1 MPRVGRIYR
10 IAGPLVVAEGM
21 EGSMIYEVVE
31 VGEEGLIG
39 EIIGLQGDKAFI
51 QVYEDTSG
59 LTVGEKVV
67 GTGRLLSAELGPG
80 LIGSIFDGLQR
91 PEKAIAELTNDI
103 FIRRG
108 IRLTALPRD
117 RKWHFVPE
125 KTVSIGDKVGPNDI
139 LGWVQ
144 ETPIVVHKI
153 MVPPDVHGVLKWLAP
168 EGDYTIE
175 DTIAIVEHEGKEI
188 EIKMY
193 QLWPIRKPRPYR
205 RKLEPSE
212 LFVTGIRIIDYMFPL
227 AKGGKGAIPGG
238 FGTGKTVTLQQ
249 ITKWSHAD
257 IAIYVGCGERGNEM
271 ADALYTFKRLMD
283 PRRKRPMME
292 RSVFIA
298 NTSNM
303 PVAARETSVFLGV
316 TIGEYFRDMGY
327 DVIMV
332 ADSTS
337 RWAEAM
343 REISGRLEEMP
354 GEEGFPA
361 YLSSRLA
368 EFYERAG
375 HVETLGRPERRGSLT
390 IVGAVSP
397 PGGDFSEPVTQ
408 STLRYVQC
416 LFALDYGLA
425 TRRHFP
431 AINWLISYS
440 QYIPFVR
447 KWWDQ
452 FTNGEW
458 SKFRAIA
465 MSILQREAEL
475 ADIVRLVGP
484 EALPEEDKLTLEI
497 ARMIREGFLQ
507 QDAFDPHDSYSPPDR
522 DHAIMKA
529 IMKFYERARE
539 AVAKGIPVSKI
550 VSLPVRVRIVK
561 LKTQPNDLLVNKL
574 IHEIMQEID
583 REFDE
588 LIKKYLAEAQ
598 FLRAS

>member
-1 MPRVGRIYR
+1 MVVGKIYR

-21 EGSMIYEVVE
+21 RGSMVYEVVE

-39 EIIGLQGDKAFI
+39 EIIALHGDKAYI

-80 LIGSIFDGLQR
+80 LIGSIYDGLQR
-91 PEKAIAELTNDI
+91 PEKAIEEITGEF

-108 IRLTALPRD
+108 IKIPALPRNV
-117 RKWHFVPE
+117 KWHFRPE
-125 KTVSIGDKVGPNDI
+125 TSIKPGDKVEPGDV
-139 LGWVQ
+139 LGYVQ
-144 ETPIVVHKI
+144 ETPLVLHKI
-153 MVPPDVHGVLKWLAP
+153 MVPPDIWGRVKWMAS
-168 EGDYTIE
+168 EGEYYVE
-175 DTIAIVEHEGKEI
+175 DTIAIVEREGREFSVKL
-188 EIKMY
+188 Y
-193 QLWPIRKPRPYR
+193 QLWPIRRPRPYR
-205 RKLEPSE
+205 KKLDPTEP
-212 LFVTGIRIIDYMFPL
+212 LITGLRVIDYMFSL
-227 AKGGKGAIPGG
+227 AKGGKAAIPGG
-238 FGTGKTVTLQQ
+238 FGTGKTVALQE

-271 ADALYTFKRLMD
+271 SDALYSFRKLMD

-303 PVAARETSVFLGV
+303 PVAARETSVFLGA

-327 DVIMV
+327 DVILV

-343 REISGRLEEMP
+343 REISGRMEEMP

-361 YLSSRLA
+361 YLGSRLA

-375 HVETLGRPERRGSLT
+375 MVECLGRPARVGSLT
-390 IVGAVSP
+390 IIGAVSP

-440 QYIPFVR
+440 LYLPFVK
-447 KWWDQ
+447 KWWDER
-452 FTNGEW
+452 TGGEW
-458 SKFRAIA
+458 SKFRATA
-465 MSILQREAEL
+465 MAILQREAEL

-484 EALPEEDKLTLEI
+484 EALPENDKLILEV
-497 ARMIREGFLQ
+497 ARMIREDFLQ
-507 QDAFDPHDSYSPPDR
+507 QSAYHPIDCYSPPER
-522 DHAIMKA
+522 DHAIMKC
-529 IMKFYERARE
+529 IMKFYEYAKE
-539 AVAKGIPVSKI
+539 AVSKGVPVAKIR
-550 VSLPVRVRIVK
+550 SLPVRYKIAR
-561 LKTQPNDLLVNKL
+561 LKDYSTEELVNKVVPEVL
-574 IHEIMQEID
+574 SEIEKQFAKLYE
-583 REFDE
+583 E
-588 LIKKYLAEAQ
+588 LGL
-598 FLRAS
+598 

>member
-1 MPRVGRIYR
+1 MMARIGRVYR
-10 IAGPLVVAEGM
+10 IAGPLVVAEGLR
-21 EGSMIYEVVE
+21 GSMIYEVVE

-39 EIIGLQGDKAFI
+39 EIIGLQEDKAFI

-67 GTGRLLSAELGPG
+67 ATGRLLSAELGPG
-80 LIGSIFDGLQR
+80 LIGAIYDGLQR
-91 PEKAIAELTNDI
+91 PEKAIAELTRDI
-103 FIRRG
+103 FIKRG
-108 IRLTALPRD
+108 MRLTPLPRD
-117 RKWHFVPE
+117 KKWHFVPE
-125 KTVSIGDKVGPNDI
+125 KSVRVGDRVEPNDV
-139 LGWVQ
+139 LGYVQ
-144 ETPIVVHKI
+144 ETPIILHKI
-153 MVPPDVHGVLKWLAP
+153 MVPPDISGILKWLAS
-168 EGDYTIE
+168 EGDYTVE
-175 DTIAIVEHEGKEI
+175 ETIAIIERGSEKY

-205 RKLEPSE
+205 QKLEPSE
-212 LFVTGIRIIDYMFPL
+212 PLITGIRVIDYMFPL

-249 ITKWSHAD
+249 VTKWSHAD

-271 ADALYTFKRLMD
+271 ADALHSFRQLYD
-283 PRRKRPMME
+283 PRRNRPMME

-303 PVAARETSVFLGV
+303 PVAARETSIFLGV

-327 DVIMV
+327 DVILV

-361 YLSSRLA
+361 YLASRIA

-375 HVETLGRPERRGSLT
+375 YVITLGRPERKGSLT
-390 IVGAVSP
+390 IIGAVSP

-440 QYIPFVR
+440 QYIMFVQ
-447 KWWDQ
+447 KWWDEN
-452 FTNGEW
+452 TGGEW
-458 SKFRAIA
+458 SRFRATA
-465 MSILQREAEL
+465 MTVLQRESEL

-497 ARMIREGFLQ
+497 ARLIREGFLQ
-507 QDAFDPHDSYSPPDR
+507 QNAFDPNDSYSPPER
-522 DHAIMKA
+522 DHVIMKA
-529 IMKFYERARE
+529 IMRFYERAKE
-539 AVAKGIPVSKI
+539 AVAKGVPVVRI
-550 VSLPVRVRIVK
+550 RELPVRLRIMK
-561 LKTQPNDLLVNKL
+561 MKTYPTDVLIKQLAPEVISEIDRQFNDLL
-574 IHEIMQEID
+574 
-583 REFDE
+583 
-588 LIKKYLAEAQ
+588 KKYVVEAEVA
-598 FLRAS
+598 R